1 VPSYLY
7 DNDHQ
12 EKNMQGTT
20 DNTRRSPKKFDFDA
34 FLNTKSATVIL
45 PAIAT
50 VILFIIWEVA
60 VWAFKIQPFNLPAPS
75 KILEATIKFAP
86 QLTENSLRTIWTTF
100 AGFAIASIVGVVL
113 GFLIGYSRF
122 IYLTFYPLLVA
133 FNTIPKSALVPLLAV
148 WFGANAI
155 PAIVTAFLL
164 AFFPIAVNVALGL
177 ETIEPEMKDVL
188 HALGASNFEIFQKV
202 GWPHTLPYVFASLKI
217 AVSFSFIGAVIA
229 ESIASN
235 AGLGYLIVQ
244 AASDFNVPLAF
255 AALIALAILGVMLYA
270 LFVAIEKKVIYWAR

>member
-1 VPSYLY
+1 
-7 DNDHQ
+7 
-12 EKNMQGTT
+12 MQG
-20 DNTRRSPKKFDFDA
+20 NVEKSRRSPKKFDFDA
-34 FLNTKSATVIL
+34 FLNTKAATISL

-50 VILFIIWEVA
+50 VVLFIFWEAA
-60 VWAFKIQPFNLPAPS
+60 VWIFKIQPFNLPAPS
-75 KILEATIKFAP
+75 KILEAAIKFAP
-86 QLTENSLRTIWTTF
+86 QLAENSLRTVWTTF
-100 AGFAIASIVGVVL
+100 AGFILASIVGVIL
-113 GFLIGYSRF
+113 GFLIGYSRLV
-122 IYLTFYPLLVA
+122 YLTFYPLLVA

-188 HALGASNFEIFQKV
+188 FALGASDFEIFQKV

-217 AVSFSFIGAVIA
+217 AVSLSFIGAVIS

-255 AALIALAILGVMLYA
+255 AALIALAVLGVILYSF
-270 LFVAIEKKVIYWAR
+270 FVALEKKVIFWAR

>member
-1 VPSYLY
+1 
-7 DNDHQ
+7 
-12 EKNMQGTT
+12 MQGTVESA
-20 DNTRRSPKKFDFDA
+20 RRAPKKFNFDA
-34 FLNTKSATVIL
+34 FLQTKLATIL
-45 PAIAT
+45 MPTIAT
-50 VILFIIWEVA
+50 ILLFILWEVA

-75 KILEATIKFAP
+75 KILEAAIKFAP
-86 QLTENSLRTIWTTF
+86 QLTENSLRTVWTTF
-100 AGFAIASIVGVVL
+100 AGFAIASVVGVVL
-113 GFLIGYSRF
+113 GFLIGYSRV

-188 HALGASNFEIFQKV
+188 HALGASNFEIFLKV

-255 AALIALAILGVMLYA
+255 AALIALAVLGVILYSM
-270 LFVAIEKKVIYWAR
+270 FVVIEKKVIYWAR

>member
-1 VPSYLY
+1 
-7 DNDHQ
+7 
-12 EKNMQGTT
+12 MQGTMA
-20 DNTRRSPKKFDFDA
+20 RSSTSAKKFNLED
-34 FLNTKSATVIL
+34 FLNTKAATIIL
-45 PAIAT
+45 PTIAT
-50 VILFIIWEVA
+50 IVLLTIWELA
-60 VWAFKIQPFNLPAPS
+60 VFIFQIKDFNLPAPS
-75 KILEATIKFAP
+75 KIVAAAIKFAP
-86 QLTENSLRTIWTTF
+86 QLLENSFRTVWTTF
-100 AGFAIASIVGVVL
+100 AGFVMASVVGVVL
-113 GFLIGYSRF
+113 GFLIGYSKL

-148 WFGANAI
+148 WFGANAT
-155 PAIVTAFLL
+155 PAIVTAFAL

-177 ETIEPEMKDVL
+177 ETIEPEMKDVMR
-188 HALGASNFEIFQKV
+188 ALGASDFEIFQKV

-255 AALIALAILGVMLYA
+255 AALITLAILGVMLYT
-270 LFVAIEKKVIYWAR
+270 LFVAVEKKVIYWSR

>member
-1 VPSYLY
+1 
-7 DNDHQ
+7 
-12 EKNMQGTT
+12 MQGTIESA
-20 DNTRRSPKKFDFDA
+20 RRSPKKFDLDA
-34 FLNTKSATVIL
+34 FLNTKLATIIL

-50 VILFIIWEVA
+50 VLLFILWEFA
-60 VWAFKIQPFNLPAPS
+60 VWALKIQPFNLPAPS
-75 KILEATIKFAP
+75 DILKAAIEFAP
-86 QLTENSLRTIWTTF
+86 QLMENSLRTVWTTF
-100 AGFAIASIVGVVL
+100 AGFAIASLVGVVL
-113 GFLIGYSRF
+113 GFLIGYSKF

-188 HALGASNFEIFQKV
+188 YAFEIFQKV

-244 AASDFNVPLAF
+244 AASDFRVPLAF